1 MKIIA
6 TGDISNDATKIKECV
21 DNLNKDINELK
32 NYIDAIPQI
41 WVGDDATR
49 IIKKYN
55 DEFFPELKKYKQVL
69 DDYYVFLTK
78 VYEIFRTLDENYNKS
93 ISID

>member
-21 DNLNKDINELK
+21 DNLN
-32 NYIDAIPQI
+32 AIPQI

-78 VYEIFRTLDENYNKS
+78 VYEIFRTLDENYNKP